1 MIDKT
6 KELIENAFGKR
17 IASKLIHITGGV
29 FETFPKDYIEFLNIF
44 NGGNG
49 NIGGNAYLHLW
60 AYEEIE
66 ELNHDYC
73 VSEYLTDVILIG
85 SDGGDTAFGIN
96 AKGQYIEVPF
106 IGMDDEEIVVLA
118 KNFDDFINQ
127 QSQM

>member
-6 KELIENAFGKR
+6 TELIKNAFGKPVM
-17 IASKLIHITGGV
+17 SNLTHNTGGI
-29 FETFPKDYIEFLNIF
+29 FETLPNDYIEFLNIF

-49 NIGGNAYLHLW
+49 NIGDESYLHLW
-60 AYEEIE
+60 AYEDIE
-66 ELNHDYC
+66 EFNNDYC

-106 IGMDDEEIVVLA
+106 IGMDDEEVVVIA
-118 KNFDDFINQ
+118 GNFDGFINQ
-127 QSQM
+127 LSKM